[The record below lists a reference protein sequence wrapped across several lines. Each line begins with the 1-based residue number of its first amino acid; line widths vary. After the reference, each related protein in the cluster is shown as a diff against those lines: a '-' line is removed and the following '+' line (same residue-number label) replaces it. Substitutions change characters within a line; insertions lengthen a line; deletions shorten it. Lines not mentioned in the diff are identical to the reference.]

1 MLADVVA
8 QPDEKDRPRRAAA
21 DDREAAS
28 FEAIYQRHGTRVL
41 NLAYRMTG
49 NEETARD
56 LAQEVWIKVFER
68 LDTFEARSDVF
79 TWIYRITVNHALN
92 HMKRERRVRWLDL
105 LDRPVG
111 EVLREENAD
120 PAFLERTEAPRA
132 DAAIEADERA
142 CRVWQAIQAL
152 DPKYRA
158 PLVLFHYEELSY
170 QEIAD
175 TMKLSMA
182 AVEARIHRARKQLAK
197 TLGPLLDRI

>member
-8 QPDEKDRPRRAAA
+8 QPDEKTRPPRAAG

-28 FEAIYQRHGTRVL
+28 FEAIYERHGTRVL

-105 LDRPVG
+105 LDRSVG
-111 EVLREENAD
+111 EVLREEKAD

-132 DAAIEADERA
+132 DAVIEADERA
-142 CRVWQAIQAL
+142 LRVWQAIQAL
-152 DPKYRA
+152 DPKYRV

-197 TLGPLLDRI
+197 TLSPLLDRI